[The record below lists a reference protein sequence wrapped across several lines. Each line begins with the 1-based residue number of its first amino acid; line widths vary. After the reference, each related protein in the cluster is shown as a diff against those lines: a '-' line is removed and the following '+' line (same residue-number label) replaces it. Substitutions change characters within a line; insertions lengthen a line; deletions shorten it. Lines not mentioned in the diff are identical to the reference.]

1 MATTSRTANGNASW
15 VTWGTYP
22 VAATVWTCPPSGFS
36 NPSKV
41 RTSVV
46 LPLPL
51 RPRTPTTCPART
63 LKSARRQSHVPSMT
77 RRPRPLASIRT
88 PATRMRPLQEID
100 EHGCPDERRDGAD
113 GDLGDGRTS
122 AKRIDHRQER
132 RPQQRRCRQQT
143 PMVWSEEHAC
153 EMRHD
158 QADPR
163 NQPGHG
169 HHRGTNGGDGTEHE
183 RAVPDDRD
191 PEGSRFVL

>member
-77 RRPRPLASIRT
+77 RRPRPLASIRA
-88 PATRMRPLQEID
+88 PATRMRPLQEIN
-100 EHGCPDERRDGAD
+100 EHGCPDERRDGTN
-113 GDLGDGRTS
+113 GYLGGGRTS
-122 AKRIDHRQER
+122 AERIHHRQER
-132 RPQQRRCRQQT
+132 RPEQRRRRQQA
-143 PMVWSEEHAC
+143 PMVRSEEHAG
-153 EMRHD
+153 EMRHHE
-158 QADPR
+158 ADPCD
-163 NQPGHG
+163 QPGHC
-169 HHRGTNGGDGTEHE
+169 HHRRTNDGDGAE
-183 RAVPDDRD
+183 DD
-191 PEGSRFVL
+191 